1 MSNKKILR
9 KEILNL
15 MRNQD
20 ISQKEQY
27 DLNLKEQLFEHNNF
41 KQANSIAIV
50 MSMDHEVNTIPIIEH
65 LLNIGKK
72 VFVPKTNYETKQME
86 FQRLHDL
93 NSIAIDQK
101 GIKYVD
107 EETEISDD
115 IDLIIVPGV
124 VFNHA
129 GYRIGY
135 GGGYYDKYLSHY
147 NGHTISLLYPFQIRN
162 FDAESHDIPV
172 DEMLTPN
179 DIWRRVNG

>member
-1 MSNKKILR
+1 MSNKKNLR

-72 VFVPKTNYETKQME
+72 VFVPKTNYKTKQME

-93 NSIAIDQK
+93 NSIAID
-101 GIKYVD
+101 
-107 EETEISDD
+107 
-115 IDLIIVPGV
+115 
-124 VFNHA
+124 
-129 GYRIGY
+129 
-135 GGGYYDKYLSHY
+135 
-147 NGHTISLLYPFQIRN
+147 
-162 FDAESHDIPV
+162 
-172 DEMLTPN
+172 
-179 DIWRRVNG
+179 

>member
-1 MSNKKILR
+1 MSNKKNLR

-27 DLNLKEQLFEHNNF
+27 DLNLKEQLFKHNNF

-72 VFVPKTNYETKQME
+72 VFVPRTNYEMKQME
-86 FQRLHDL
+86 FQRILDL

-101 GIKYVD
+101 GIKYVNQ
-107 EETEISDD
+107 ETEISDD

-124 VFNHA
+124 VFNQA

-135 GGGYYDKYLSHY
+135 GGGYYDKYLSRY

-179 DIWRRVNG
+179 DIYGEE